1 MQARVQQSAAWSDIH
16 IARGTSP
23 EVVQAQGHP
32 LLCSCRSHWGPS
44 TTIPRSLTGLPQR
57 EVSLVRPVPMFSR
70 PPLLSRHRCLT
81 WWIEVG
87 HSPMCGAVRVTMLG
101 TSQRLSHAK
110 RLEHCDLGLWGCGE
124 AHVIGNEVGECAFL
138 FPLGATL
145 DKSCGK
151 HFSQTHCVPSL
162 ELANAQLL
170 HKLFV
175 PWTPPSSLASSPLPV
190 GHQGAGAPLPA
201 FPC

>member
-1 MQARVQQSAAWSDIH
+1 MFLQKSLGTFHHYTTFSD
-16 IARGTSP
+16 
-23 EVVQAQGHP
+23 
-32 LLCSCRSHWGPS
+32 WPS
-44 TTIPRSLTGLPQR
+44 TKGSVIGASSSHVLQTTPALKTPLFDLVDRGRPLSHVRS
-57 EVSLVRPVPMFSR
+57 
-70 PPLLSRHRCLT
+70 CA
-81 WWIEVG
+81 
-87 HSPMCGAVRVTMLG
+87 CNVTMLG
-101 TSQRLSHAK
+101 TSQRRSHAK

-162 ELANAQLL
+162 ELANPQLL